1 MTKINLLGELP
12 QNALEALKILR
23 EDLGFEA
30 GPDGLPI
37 TCRRGEAL
45 EVHADGKQVEL
56 TWSRP
61 VELYRGLSLIP
72 QSLEPVHICQKA
84 GFQEVGP
91 MFDCSRNA
99 VLTPETMRFFLRK
112 MALMGLNLGMLY
124 TEDTYEVPE
133 QPFFGY
139 KRGRYT
145 AQELK
150 ALDDY
155 AFTLGIEL
163 CPCIQ
168 TLGHLRE
175 VLRWPGFQKYK
186 ENDEVL
192 LADSDETYA
201 LLEQM
206 IRAATAP
213 YRSKK
218 IHLGMDEAF
227 GVGLG
232 KHLQQFGYEDP
243 HAIMGRHLKRVLD
256 ITEKLGLDAMMWS
269 DMYFQL
275 EGNGYYESGEPT
287 QAAKDAVD
295 PRATLVYW
303 DYYHDDVAFYEDM
316 LRKHKLLSPKTA
328 FAGGLWNWTGPAI
341 DYPVA
346 IANTVPALEAAR
358 KYRVQTVLATMWG
371 DDGAESN
378 LLSALLGLQLYGELT
393 YAEHYEEAALHAR
406 FARCCGAK
414 AQAFLDISL
423 LNTVPGIISTTQY
436 PSNFLKIML
445 YQDPLVQLFEEDT
458 KDLDMSRH
466 YAALVGLYA
475 RHAREN
481 PNYALL
487 FDFFAALAQTLS
499 MKCRWHEK
507 AAQAVRSGD
516 RDTAL
521 ALAQDIAPTVEAL
534 ETLRITWRNL
544 WESTNRPQGFEVLDG
559 RMGAIRARLTT
570 AGEKMSDFAQGL
582 RQDIPELTEPTLP
595 YRRNPD
601 NSFQWT
607 NTMWEITTASK
618 IDFII

>member
-1 MTKINLLGELP
+1 MEKIRLSGQLP
-12 QNALEALKILR
+12 DHALEALQIL
-23 EDLGFEA
+23 EQDLGYTVGKTGTE
-30 GPDGLPI
+30 I
-37 TCRRGEAL
+37 RCRKGDCL
-45 EVHADGKQVEL
+45 QVVSDGKTVDL
-56 TWSRP
+56 TWEKP
-61 VELYRGLSLIP
+61 VELYRAMSLIP
-72 QSLEPVHICQKA
+72 QPLERCCISQKA
-84 GFQEVGP
+84 GFQSVGP

-139 KRGRYT
+139 KRGRYSME
-145 AQELK
+145 ELK

-155 AFTLGIEL
+155 ADILGIEL

-175 VLRWPGFQKYK
+175 VLRWPGFQNYK
-186 ENDEVL
+186 DNDEVL
-192 LADSDETYA
+192 LADAEETYV

-232 KHLQQFGYEDP
+232 NHLRIYGYEDP
-243 HAIMGRHLKRVLD
+243 HAIMGRHLKRVLE
-256 ITEKLGLDAMMWS
+256 ITDKLGLEAMMWS

-275 EGNGYYESGEPT
+275 DGGSYYDCGEPS

-295 PRATLVYW
+295 PRVTLVYW
-303 DYYHDDVAFYEDM
+303 DYYHNDEAFYTDM
-316 LRKHKLLSPKTA
+316 LRKHSQFPASTA

-346 IANTVPALEAAR
+346 IANTVPALTAAR
-358 KYRVQTVLATMWG
+358 KANVKLVLATMWG

-378 LLSALLGLQLYGELT
+378 LLSALLGLQLFGELT
-393 YAEHYEEAALHAR
+393 YEKDYDEKNLFRR
-406 FARCCGAK
+406 FRRCCDGDAR
-414 AQAFLDISL
+414 AFMDISL
-423 LNTVPGIISTTQY
+423 LNTVPGIISTTKY
-436 PSNFLKIML
+436 PSNLLKIML
-445 YQDPLVQLFEEDT
+445 YQDPLLQLFEEDT
-458 KDLDMSRH
+458 KDLAMSAY
-466 YAALVGLYA
+466 YASLVPLYA
-475 RHAREN
+475 RYAKEN
-481 PNYALL
+481 PRYHLL
-487 FDFFAALAQTLS
+487 FDYFAALAQTLS
-499 MKCRWHEK
+499 MKCHWHER
-507 AAQAVRSGD
+507 AADAVRTGD
-516 RDTAL
+516 RETASIL
-521 ALAQDIAPTVEAL
+521 AEDVAPMIESL
-534 ETLRITWRNL
+534 ETLRITWRKL
-544 WESTNRPQGFEVLDG
+544 WENTNRPQGFEVLDG
-559 RMGAIRARLTT
+559 RMGAIRARLST
-570 AGEKMSDFAQGL
+570 AAEKMAEFAEGK
-582 RQDIPELTEPTLP
+582 REDIPELTEKTLP